1 MSDARPTPR
10 RPRGAWPLLAA
21 ALALAGC
28 GGPDAEDAAQQANA
42 RRAAAIT
49 IPVRVKPA
57 AGGTVTEALAIQGR
71 LEVWRREIISAPV
84 AGVIRAFPGLPDQVV
99 KAGDLV
105 LQLDPPPG
113 EDEELAKAA
122 LKRDRAKRSLDRL
135 EYLQVHAPVTVAAV
149 ELEGKREEF
158 ADADNELDLLRRRA
172 PKRRLV
178 APFAGVLVKFQG
190 VVGDA
195 VAEGAKVAELLDP
208 SRYRIRL
215 ELPETSLRRLSLGQ
229 SVEVRALADDSR
241 ATGTVAS
248 LPAAIDAEKGI
259 GQVVIDTAAPPA
271 TWRPGG
277 FVTARLVLKQ
287 TAGAVVLSRA
297 QVAYEDN
304 RAYCWVADRKGGA
317 QVARRAWLE
326 LGANDEQSVVVTK
339 GLTGGDQVI
348 VDGLEGISDGI
359 RISIPAAA
367 AAPAPAIPATAAPA
381 PVS

>member
-1 MSDARPTPR
+1 MIDARPLLR
-10 RPRGAWPLLAA
+10 LPRGAWPLLAA

-49 IPVRVKPA
+49 IPVHVRPA

-71 LEVWRREIISAPV
+71 LEVWRREILSAPV
-84 AGVIRAFPGLPDQVV
+84 AGIIREFPGLPDQVV

-158 ADADNELDLLRRRA
+158 ADADNELELLRRRA

-215 ELPETSLRRLSLGQ
+215 ELPETSLRRLSIGQ
-229 SVEVRALADDSR
+229 AVEVRALADDSR
-241 ATGTVAS
+241 ATGAVAS
-248 LPAAIDAEKGI
+248 LPAAIDAEKGV
-259 GQVVIDTAAPPA
+259 GQVVIDTATPPA

-277 FVTARLVLKQ
+277 FATARLVLKE
-287 TAGAVVLSRA
+287 TSGAVVLPRE

-304 RAYCWVADRKGGA
+304 RAYCWVAAQREGA
-317 QVARRAWLE
+317 LVAHRTWVE
-326 LGANDEQSVVVTK
+326 LGANDEKAVVVTK
-339 GLTGGDQVI
+339 GLNPGDQVI
-348 VDGLEGISDGI
+348 VDGLEGISDGVRLVI
-359 RISIPAAA
+359 AADAPAAA
-367 AAPAPAIPATAAPA
+367 TPAATTTATAP
-381 PVS
+381 